1 MNGDIHRSWRISSN
15 FFYEKNKI
23 RNKFSTAGYL
33 VRFINSVINKY
44 ESKKHDA
51 MILSYLF
58 KDFD

>member
-33 VRFINSVINKY
+33 VRFINSVINNY
-44 ESKKHDA
+44 ESKEHDA
-51 MILSYLF
+51 
-58 KDFD
+58 